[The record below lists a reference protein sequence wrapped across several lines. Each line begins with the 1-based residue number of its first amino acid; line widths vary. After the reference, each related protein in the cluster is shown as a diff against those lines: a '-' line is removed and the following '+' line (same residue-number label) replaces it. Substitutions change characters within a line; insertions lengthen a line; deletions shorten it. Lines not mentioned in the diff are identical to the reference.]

1 MSYLADTTVL
11 IDHIRLAGRATD
23 YLLGNYPAVSVV
35 SIAELIQGAKDKRE
49 LRDIIKLKNS
59 LKVVPITD
67 RISRHAL
74 ILIEKLFL
82 SNHLEFLD
90 ALIAATAIENNLTLV
105 TANVKHFSP
114 IKGLKLTSWKNVT
127 IN

>member
-23 YLLGNYPAVSVV
+23 YLLVNYPAVSVV

>member
-105 TANVKHFSP
+105 TANVKHFSF
-114 IKGLKLTSWKNVT
+114 IKRLKLMDWKMGD
-127 IN
+127 